1 MSIETIVL
9 LFTGA
14 VAVLVVFVVLLPF
27 WISRGDE

>member
-14 VAVLVVFVVLLPF
+14 VAVLVVVVVMLPF
-27 WISRGDE
+27 WLSRGDE